1 MDKLGIHSIDHIV
14 IQAVDVLD
22 TIKFYTE
29 ILGMTHSEFQPPTGG
44 PVRQSLHFGAQ
55 KINLHDAGS
64 PFRPHAKNPAAGSVD
79 LCFITEQSLD
89 DWRQHLANCG
99 IVIENGPVHKTGA
112 KGQLLSIYIRDPDGN
127 LIELSNYI

>member
-1 MDKLGIHSIDHIV
+1 MEWLDVMGLNQVDKLNIHSIDHIV
-14 IQAVDVLD
+14 MQAVDVLD

-64 PFRPHAKNPAAGSVD
+64 PFCHMPKTQLRVVLIYVLLLNNRLATGSNI
-79 LCFITEQSLD
+79 LP
-89 DWRQHLANCG
+89 
-99 IVIENGPVHKTGA
+99 IVE
-112 KGQLLSIYIRDPDGN
+112 
-127 LIELSNYI
+127 